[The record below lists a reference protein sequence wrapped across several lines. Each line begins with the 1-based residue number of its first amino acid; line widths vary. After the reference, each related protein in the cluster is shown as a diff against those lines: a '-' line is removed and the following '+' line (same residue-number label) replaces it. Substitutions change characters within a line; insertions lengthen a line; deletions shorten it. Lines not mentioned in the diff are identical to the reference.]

1 MTTGTKSEQ
10 YHRGLELAEA
20 GQYQEA
26 LFRIEEHLHTA
37 PHDVEALNDAG
48 AILHCLGRTTE
59 AINRFVQARRLN
71 PDSAEVVW
79 NLAEAYLA
87 DGSAAEAMLLFDDMD
102 RMDILN
108 VDVLNR
114 AANIFLNQ
122 ANIGHAIEVL
132 LRSLQL
138 APQQKILSS
147 IIEVIRCKRPRIT
160 YFRDPSDLAQST
172 ADINQFISARFPLQH
187 AESHNVEGIYELTR
201 RNDIAWFE
209 GLGDVVAE
217 VSKKPK
223 VGRIVLRLQHLEPY
237 DRWPTQVQWQNI
249 DALIVPDR
257 SSVKETL
264 LAQVPHIKSSTH
276 LVAVP
281 YGVNLDKFKLMDR
294 SSPSPDVCRTDY
306 RRPKNLA
313 CVGRLSMTSN
323 PMFLLQ
329 CMQKLHYIDPEYKL
343 FFAGP
348 FESLSLEHYVRHMVQ
363 SLALADVVSLEP
375 WPQDLNAW
383 LRDKGCIVCSS
394 ITDFLGTALLEGMA
408 CGLKPVIHNFPGASE
423 IFPSEFLFNIS
434 EEFCERVL
442 SESHEP
448 QRYRRF
454 VEENFPMKKSL
465 REIDRILAQLEA
477 DIDLQPTDTNL
488 VPGTVNAEVACDMPS
503 RDLTVTPFNGDP
515 GHNAESLWP

>member
-442 SESHEP
+442 AESHEP
-448 QRYRRF
+448 QSYRRF
-454 VEENFPMKKSL
+454 VQENFPMKNAL
-465 REIDRILAQLEA
+465 REIDRILTQLEA
-477 DIDLQPTDTNL
+477 DIHSQRTDTNA
-488 VPGTVNAEVACDMPS
+488 G
-503 RDLTVTPFNGDP
+503 
-515 GHNAESLWP
+515 